1 MFIGGMMNNSNFE
14 CLGMVFIKT
23 KDIVSQ
29 VEMRNVYGNCSR
41 LDKLLYINN
50 HECLINVLTDII
62 YNTVHMKLRY
72 TDIIQAFENQYLLPN
87 LHNTY
92 LKIKKQTINYFSE
105 NPFID
110 AFYASLLSFIKSD
123 LYGDYINFI
132 KRELKGMVKQY
143 KFILNNDT
151 VTNPVKFDLSSMINT
166 KIDVQFNINIPVSKK
181 HAFISFDRSLDYE
194 ELNFIITHAIV
205 SYIKKIII
213 ANVKSCRD
221 NPYNRDANIDEFY
234 NVMQIDHCG
243 FFMRNAQSLTEYYGH
258 YKEMYSDLP
267 TKMLKTAIT
276 TIIDSTTKNS
286 TLENMR
292 DLEATI
298 LAPLW
303 SIKGLAE
310 SMNRPSNN
318 KLANMSF
325 DVDLCERYFNNLL
338 DTHPENPTLLT
349 PKFYRRIHTLIAD
362 FKHKYLDLGFKD
374 EKLIEY
380 LMNKITNWVS
390 SFKINSNYNTI
401 NDLLDLRTTAISRYL
416 NSSKMIG
423 KYGEHHSDLIKDVDT
438 FLGDLES
445 VIREYVDFLNQILLL
460 FNDWDNTICNK
471 IRGYSS
477 YNLEDSIRREFE
489 QRFNGFSVKIYN
501 PSFIT
506 HLLFS

>member
-1 MFIGGMMNNSNFE
+1 MNNSNFN
-14 CLGMVFIKT
+14 CLGLIFVNS
-23 KDIVSQ
+23 KDIISQ
-29 VEMRNVYGNCSR
+29 VEMRNVYGNNNR
-41 LDKLLYINN
+41 LNKFQCINN
-50 HECLINVLTDII
+50 HECLISMLIDIV

-72 TDIIQAFENQYLLPN
+72 TDIIQSFENRYLLPN

-110 AFYASLLSFIKSD
+110 AFYASLLSFIKSN
-123 LYGDYINFI
+123 LYDDYMNFI
-132 KRELKGMVKQY
+132 KRELKGITKKY
-143 KFILNNDT
+143 KFVLKDET
-151 VTNPVKFDLSSMINT
+151 VNNPVKFDLSSLIVVN
-166 KIDVQFNINIPVSKK
+166 KDIQFNINIPVSKK

-205 SYIKKIII
+205 SYIKQVIIV
-213 ANVKSCRD
+213 NVTSCRE

-243 FFMRNAQSLTEYYGH
+243 FFMRNVQSLTEYYGR
-258 YKEMYSDLP
+258 YKELYSDLP
-267 TKMLKTAIT
+267 TKMLNTAIA

-286 TLENMR
+286 TLDNMSS
-292 DLEATI
+292 LEATI

-318 KLANMSF
+318 EFANMSF

-349 PKFYRRIHTLIAD
+349 PKFYRRIHTLITD
-362 FKHKYLDLGFKD
+362 FKHKYLDLGLKD

-380 LMNKITNWVS
+380 LMNKITNWVN
-390 SFKINSNYNTI
+390 SFKISSIYNTI
-401 NDLLDLRTTAISRYL
+401 NDLPDLRTTAIGRYL
-416 NSSKMIG
+416 NSSKMID
-423 KYGEHHSDLIKDVDT
+423 KYGDHHSDLIKDTDT
-438 FLGDLES
+438 FLGDLEN
-445 VIREYVDFLNQILLL
+445 VIREYVDFLNQILWV
-460 FNDWDNTICNK
+460 FNNWNDTICNK
-471 IRGYSS
+471 IKVYAS

-489 QRFNGFSVKIYN
+489 QRFNGFSVKIYS

-506 HLLFS
+506 YLLSH